1 MTGDIP
7 GFIAGPTGKIPT
19 ARPTHQGELMTAENR
34 PVDAVPDTTPD
45 LTEPEQDVLDDAST
59 GDVPNAYDG
68 GFDGT
73 ESHEPAEP
81 TQRLEETSAR
91 DADWADPEAGDAS
104 DESQGGRPVADDGHA
119 T

>member
-1 MTGDIP
+1 
-7 GFIAGPTGKIPT
+7 
-19 ARPTHQGELMTAENR
+19 MTAENR
-34 PVDAVPDTTPD
+34 PVDAVPDVAPD
-45 LTEPEQDVLDDAST
+45 LTEPEQDVLNDAST

-91 DADWADPEAGDAS
+91 DADWADPDAGDAS
-104 DESQGGRPVADDGHA
+104 DESQSGRPVADDGHA

>member
-1 MTGDIP
+1 
-7 GFIAGPTGKIPT
+7 
-19 ARPTHQGELMTAENR
+19 MTADDR

-45 LTEPEQDVLDDAST
+45 LTEQEEDVLNDAAK

-73 ESHEPAEP
+73 ESHQPA
-81 TQRLEETSAR
+81 TQTERLEDTSAR
-91 DADWADPEAGDAS
+91 DVDWADPDTGDAS
-104 DESQGGRPVADDGHA
+104 DESEAGRPIADDGHA